1 MLHDGASADAF
12 LKVAPRPPA
21 PYAGSARRW
30 VVLLVFSLGTM
41 SSAFMWLQLAS
52 TYQLAGDVLAAS
64 ANEINMVSQVFLV
77 AYLPASLLA
86 MVLME
91 GKGTRPTLVLG
102 LFLNAACGAVKWGGS
117 LLVGRRA
124 YVVVLFGQVLGA
136 LGQPLILNLSARI
149 AADWFTEAER
159 DLATVALTM
168 ANVLGQALA
177 SFLPPLVVT
186 DAAGMRNLLLAAAV
200 PAVVAFLLALLLL
213 PERPNDPPSA
223 SAEQQ
228 WAVTDAARAT
238 AAAAAGGRS
247 ITVAAHAL
255 AAVARDT
262 RLLLRDSNFCWLL
275 ASFSIA
281 VGMGWSLLTVEGQL
295 ITPCGYDATVAGNSG
310 AALLGVGMLCSFAVG
325 PLLQRYKRYALS
337 QKLAMAA
344 AAASVA
350 FVLAANRP
358 GSAGLVYAAWCSAG
372 AVLMPLLP
380 LSLEHAAEATFP
392 VSADASSAVLLTGA
406 NVVGM
411 CLIFALGPMLQLPA
425 SAACSSIITPAAG
438 LVFAFMLVGVILA
451 LPLRHVW
458 KRKAAETAS
467 LTATATLV
475 SGDHYCHDDGLRSE
489 VATVASVAAT
499 LTSVPVGG
507 LALVQPPA
515 SAMTSVNSASGPG
528 PHV

>member
-1 MLHDGASADAF
+1 MLGSSASNDSF
-12 LKVAPRPPA
+12 LPA
-21 PYAGSARRW
+21 SLRSYRGESRRW
-30 VVLLVFSLGTM
+30 IVLLLFSLGTM

-52 TYQLAGDVLAAS
+52 TYQLAGEVLVAS

-91 GKGTRPTLVLG
+91 GKGTRPTLLVG
-102 LFLNAACGAVKWGGS
+102 LLLNGACGAVKWGGS
-117 LLVGRRA
+117 LLDGRRA
-124 YVVVLFGQVLGA
+124 YIVVLFGQVLGA

-149 AADWFTEAER
+149 AADWFPEAER

-168 ANVLGQALA
+168 ANVLGQAVA
-177 SFLPPLVVT
+177 SFLPPMIVS
-186 DAAGMRNLLLAAAV
+186 DAAGVRNLLLAAAV
-200 PAVVAFLLALLLL
+200 PAVAAFLLALVLL
-213 PERPNDPPSA
+213 PERPTHPPSP

-228 WAVTDAARAT
+228 WAAIDAARA
-238 AAAAAGGRS
+238 AAAAASGGSSWAIAR
-247 ITVAAHAL
+247 HAL

-262 RLLLRDSNFCWLL
+262 RTLLRDANFCWLL

-310 AALLGVGMLCSFAVG
+310 AALLGVGMLCSFAIG

-337 QKLAMAA
+337 QKVAMFAA
-344 AAASVA
+344 AGSVA

-358 GSAGLVYAAWCSAG
+358 GSAGLVYAAWVCAG

-411 CLIFALGPMLQLPA
+411 CLIFALGPMLELPA
-425 SAACSSIITPAAG
+425 SASCSSVITPAAG
-438 LVFAFMLVGVILA
+438 LVLAFMVAGVVLA
-451 LPLRHVW
+451 LPLKHMMR
-458 KRKAAETAS
+458 RKAAEAEAAGKELGAAVPLHGEQHHHDDHGHDHHTPLVAIAAIPGVAPAGPSAGAS
-467 LTATATLV
+467 LNA
-475 SGDHYCHDDGLRSE
+475 
-489 VATVASVAAT
+489 
-499 LTSVPVGG
+499 
-507 LALVQPPA
+507 
-515 SAMTSVNSASGPG
+515 GPR
-528 PHV
+528 V